1 MKLFDA
7 GKIIS
12 SSLGMAVAMSLSSLF
27 LWKSDWLS
35 VPSDS
40 FHGSHGMGIVIGI
53 VTSAAVMLWC
63 SLSRRSL
70 RRFGMQVVPP
80 IALASLVLS
89 GLPVVQGSAQWY
101 LASPFP

>member
-35 VPSDS
+35 VPSGS

-70 RRFGMQVVPP
+70 RRVTTSTCNTISSWMTIRDAACEPP
-80 IALASLVLS
+80 
-89 GLPVVQGSAQWY
+89 
-101 LASPFP
+101 

>member
-35 VPSDS
+35 VPSGS

-70 RRFGMQVVPP
+70 RRFGILDRHDKKEDLYEIIEKIFQP
-80 IALASLVLS
+80 
-89 GLPVVQGSAQWY
+89 GK
-101 LASPFP
+101 